1 MKGESEGKKYTSQ
14 LSGKVDQDPQQK
26 CLGWF
31 YCSFAGF
38 CMCLCVYMWECGVHM
53 RVNTLP
59 ALLEK
64 CEVAVIARVFDR
76 ECGCLKG
83 FDQWCLCVCVCEM
96 REMGGSGCLC
106 LLSLCLVHFYKWAQQ
121 I

>member
-1 MKGESEGKKYTSQ
+1 MEKWIRILNRNAWVGFIAA
-14 LSGKVDQDPQQK
+14 L
-26 CLGWF
+26 LA
-31 YCSFAGF
+31 FA
-38 CMCLCVYMWECGVHM
+38 CVCVCVYMWECGVHM

-59 ALLEK
+59 APLER
-64 CEVAVIARVFDR
+64 CEVAVIAR
-76 ECGCLKG
+76 ESGCLKG

-106 LLSLCLVHFYKWAQQ
+106 LLCLCLVHFYKWAQQ